1 MSSFSQRDGCVKTS
15 LVYMVRLRAIAA
27 SLPLLSSSMRASAR
41 EEGVGEVE
49 GGGSG
54 PKVLGGEDV
63 GEVCSGELGGLGKR
77 AVFLSKKVGLVN
89 RPSKG

>member
-1 MSSFSQRDGCVKTS
+1 MLWR
-15 LVYMVRLRAIAA
+15 RAVAP
-27 SLPLLSSSMRASAR
+27 SLPLLSSSMRARAR
-41 EEGVGEVE
+41 EEGLGEVD

-54 PKVLGGEDV
+54 PNVLGGEVSGEDV
-63 GEVCSGELGGLGKR
+63 GEMISGEAGGLGKR